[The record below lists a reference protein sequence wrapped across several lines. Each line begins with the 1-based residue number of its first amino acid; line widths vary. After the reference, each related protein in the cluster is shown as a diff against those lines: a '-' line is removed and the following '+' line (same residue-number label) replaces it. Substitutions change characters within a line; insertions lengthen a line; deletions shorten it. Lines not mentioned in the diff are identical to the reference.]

1 METRNTLSERER
13 LELTGFYRGA
23 VRIRSYSDE
32 EKEMAE
38 YIVGK
43 MKELGFD
50 EAYIDRTGNAVGRI
64 GSGPR
69 VIHFDSHMD
78 TVRADDTGSWAH
90 DPFSADPDEE
100 GWVWGRGSVDMKG
113 GLCASIYA
121 AAKGREGGPAGR
133 PYGICHRHGLRGIL
147 RRCVP

>member
-64 GSGPR
+64 GCGPSQYKLAHMVDER
-69 VIHFDSHMD
+69 CSLDKIH
-78 TVRADDTGSWAH
+78 
-90 DPFSADPDEE
+90 SA
-100 GWVWGRGSVDMKG
+100 
-113 GLCASIYA
+113 CAFYTNLIELS
-121 AAKGREGGPAGR
+121 AK
-133 PYGICHRHGLRGIL
+133 
-147 RRCVP
+147 

>member
-64 GSGPR
+64 GSGIPTIGFGPGQYKLAHMVDER
-69 VIHFDSHMD
+69 CSLDKIH
-78 TVRADDTGSWAH
+78 
-90 DPFSADPDEE
+90 SA
-100 GWVWGRGSVDMKG
+100 
-113 GLCASIYA
+113 CAFYTNLIELS
-121 AAKGREGGPAGR
+121 AK
-133 PYGICHRHGLRGIL
+133 
-147 RRCVP
+147 